1 MNQQR
6 DSGISI
12 LVFLFLIGLLAEL
25 DYQLIPPLLPLLAKD
40 FRVDPG
46 YGGRAVTVY
55 SFSSALFSLLFGHLS
70 DRFGRR
76 PFILLGLLCFSSVS
90 FLTRYAGS
98 MEVFFLLRF
107 LSGMA
112 TGALVPSLTS
122 FAADYFRYEQRGR
135 AMGILSMT
143 YFVAAIAGIPLAAMV
158 ASTWGWRPIF
168 FTLSAGALGCA
179 MLVYRIL
186 TTSLHQAEAALST
199 PRLGLERV
207 QLVWKRII
215 RDRGTSSILV
225 ASMLSS
231 SAIVGFITYL
241 GSHLVADRHL
251 SVKQV
256 GLVYLFCGVASVL
269 GAPLS
274 GVLSDKWAKRP
285 ILILSGVVLAFC
297 FLLIPTL
304 PLNFWLFGFLGL
316 AGLAIAFRIAPFLAI
331 LTELVPAD
339 ERGTVLAIRVA
350 LSQLGIA
357 LTTYLASYAFL
368 YKGFSLVGFLV
379 AIELLLSS
387 AFVFFFVIEPKT

>member
-1 MNQQR
+1 MNQPK
-6 DSGISI
+6 DNAIGI
-12 LVFLFLIGLLAEL
+12 LVFLFLIGLLTEL
-25 DYQLIPPLLPLLAKD
+25 DYQLIPPLLPLLANH

-46 YGGRAVTVY
+46 YGGRAVTLY
-55 SFSSALFSLLFGHLS
+55 SLSSAFFSLLFGYLS
-70 DRFGRR
+70 DRFGRK

-98 MEVFFLLRF
+98 MEMFFFLRF

-112 TGALVPSLTS
+112 TGALVPSMTS
-122 FAADYFRYEQRGR
+122 FAADYFRYDQRGR

-143 YFVAAIAGIPLAAMV
+143 YFVAAIAGIPLAAIV

-168 FTLSAGALGCA
+168 LVLSAAALACA
-179 MLVYRIL
+179 TLVYRIL
-186 TTSLHQAEAALST
+186 TNPLTHAEAVPNT
-199 PRLGLERV
+199 RRLGLERI
-207 QLVWKRII
+207 QLVWKRIL
-215 RDRGTSSILV
+215 RDRGTTSILV

-256 GLVYLFCGVASVL
+256 GLVYLFCGAASVL

-274 GVLSDKWAKRP
+274 GILSDKWAKRP
-285 ILILSGVVLAFC
+285 ILILSGVVLACC
-297 FLLIPTL
+297 FLLIPIL
-304 PLNFWLFGFLGL
+304 PLNSWLFGVLGL

-331 LTELVPAD
+331 MTELVPPD
-339 ERGTVLAIRVA
+339 ERGTILALRVA

-368 YKGFSLVGFLV
+368 YKGFFLVGFLV
-379 AIELLLSS
+379 AMELLLSS
-387 AFVFFFVIEPKT
+387 AFVFFFVREPET